1 MPKFVTVV
9 CGSKVMM
16 PETLWSSF
24 QVSMIYSLELYV
36 AGPCVLI
43 NLEKLFS
50 GSKVRIV
57 KEMSN

>member
-9 CGSKVMM
+9 ISKG
-16 PETLWSSF
+16 LWSWARKGYLCRIIS
-24 QVSMIYSLELYV
+24 IPLELYV